1 MIENGT
7 GGANT
12 NLNGL
17 AFERQT
23 DLAHHLA
30 NDFNGRYE
38 LAEYPIKRENL
49 VKKGAKDSH
58 FLVHDRINN
67 EDIGVVTKQFQFYNV
82 LKQVYGIKNIHHK
95 FWKPD
100 EAFFNFKRRTVFI
113 VEKSIKMVQAL
124 LMRNYFALML
134 NESFIRNY
142 LIAK

>member
-38 LAEYPIKRENL
+38 LTEYPIKKENL
-49 VKKGAKDSH
+49 VKSGAKDRH
-58 FLVHDRINN
+58 YLC
-67 EDIGVVTKQFQFYNV
+67 
-82 LKQVYGIKNIHHK
+82 
-95 FWKPD
+95 
-100 EAFFNFKRRTVFI
+100 
-113 VEKSIKMVQAL
+113 L
-124 LMRNYFALML
+124 LYTSRCV
-134 NESFIRNY
+134 
-142 LIAK
+142 

>member
-38 LAEYPIKRENL
+38 LTEYPIKKENL
-49 VKKGAKDSH
+49 VKSGAKDRH
-58 FLVHDRINN
+58 YLVHDRINN
-67 EDIGVVTKQFQFYNV
+67 EDICVVTKQFQFYNV
-82 LKQVYGIKNIHHK
+82 LKQVY
-95 FWKPD
+95 
-100 EAFFNFKRRTVFI
+100 
-113 VEKSIKMVQAL
+113 
-124 LMRNYFALML
+124 
-134 NESFIRNY
+134 
-142 LIAK
+142 